1 MDQYGASS
9 FTRATSCSDGSFCHA
24 RPDCAAPYLCYCAA
38 RLLSYWVEAEFERSR
53 L

>member
-24 RPDCAAPYLCYCAA
+24 RTDCAA
-38 RLLSYWVEAEFERSR
+38 RLLSYCVEAEFERSR